1 MSIRFRLGLIVIGV
15 LAAISLFVWIYFPG
29 RARTAALEGLD
40 QVLGVV
46 ARTAAYSVGPSLLF
60 EDRSSAADTLAGVR
74 EATGVSY
81 LVVED
86 RPGRVFSALG
96 LEVAQLADYRV
107 PTSYEERDLYYRTS
121 APVTH
126 QGRRLGTVYVG
137 SSLAPLNAEIDR
149 IRNSIGFLSALMFLI
164 ATGLTIGLG
173 SYLTRPL
180 TAMVTT
186 AKEIMQG
193 RRDQRAPVTSNDEMG
208 ELARSMNLMLD
219 HLQEAQVELE
229 SLNRGLEQRV
239 AQRTEQLER
248 QVGERRRSEEALQRA
263 NLRFSLAAAAVEGAI
278 YDYDVASGTIEWTNG
293 LERVFGYPVDE
304 ALSSQLWRLAH
315 VHPEDLERYR
325 DQLAEAIGGGKDLLC
340 EYRFL
345 CQSGR
350 YFHVWDRARAI
361 QDADGRTVRMVGV
374 IENITA
380 LRELEEQF
388 FHAQRMEAVGRLA
401 GGVAHDFNNLLTT
414 ILGYCDILLG
424 RVTSDE
430 EAVQSVLEI
439 RRASERAASLTEQ
452 LLAFGRRQVI
462 RPQMLDL
469 NLVVRDLEKM
479 LRRLIGED
487 IRMETA
493 LCPGPA
499 VVLVDRSQLE
509 QLIMNVVVNARDAMP
524 QGGTLTLRTAERHLD
539 SAFAESNVGA
549 KEGDYCLLEVVDTGC
564 GMDEATLAKIFEPFF
579 TTKEVGRGTG
589 LGLAIVYGVV
599 NQSHGHVKV
608 TSSPGRGTT
617 VSVFLP
623 RQADAVVL
631 EQAVAAPRSAAPGG
645 SERVLLVEDEDALR
659 RMIATLLSTRGYR
672 VTAAASPEEALL
684 RVHEASGQFEL
695 IISDLVMPGM
705 SGRDM
710 VDRIREGWPGL
721 PVLFI
726 SGYAGDTV
734 LDPVVSGERVAF
746 LAKPFTLDE
755 LLDRVR
761 SMLDATPA

>member
-15 LAAISLFVWIYFPG
+15 LAAISLFVWIHFPG
-29 RARTAALEGLD
+29 RARAAALGGLD
-40 QVLGVV
+40 EVLGVV
-46 ARTAAYSVGPSLLF
+46 ARTTAYSVGPSLLF
-60 EDRSSAADTLAGVR
+60 EDKSSAADTLAGAR
-74 EATGVSY
+74 QATGVSY

-86 RPGRVFSALG
+86 RQGRVFAAID

-107 PTSYEERDLYYRTS
+107 RTSYEESGLYYRMS
-121 APVTH
+121 APATH

-137 SSLAPLNAEIDR
+137 TSLAPLNAEIDR
-149 IRNSIGFLSALMFLI
+149 IRNSIGLLSAVMFLI
-164 ATGLTIGLG
+164 ATGLTVGLG
-173 SYLTRPL
+173 SYLTKPL
-180 TAMVTT
+180 AAMATT
-186 AKEIMQG
+186 AREIMQG
-193 RRDQRAPVTSNDEMG
+193 RRDRRAPVTSNDEMG

-239 AQRTEQLER
+239 AQRTVQLER

-278 YDYDVASGTIEWTNG
+278 YDYDVASGAIEWTNG

-304 ALSSQLWRLAH
+304 TLASQLWRLAH

-325 DQLAEAIGGGKDLLC
+325 DQLAEDIEAGRDLLC

-345 CQSGR
+345 CRSGR

-361 QDADGRTVRMVGV
+361 RDAEGRTVRMVGV

-424 RVTSDE
+424 RVSSDAE
-430 EAVQSVLEI
+430 TAQPVREI
-439 RRASERAASLTEQ
+439 RRASERAAALTEQ

-462 RPQMLDL
+462 HPQLLDL
-469 NLVVRDLEKM
+469 NDVVRDLEQM
-479 LRRLIGED
+479 LRRVVGED
-487 IRMETA
+487 IRIETDLTA
-493 LCPGPA
+493 GQAA
-499 VVLVDRSQLE
+499 VFVDRGQLE
-509 QLIMNVVVNARDAMP
+509 QLIMNVVVNSRDAMLR
-524 QGGTLTLRTAERHLD
+524 GGNLTLRTGQCHFDE
-539 SAFAESNVGA
+539 AFVQGNVGA
-549 KEGDYCLLEVVDTGC
+549 KVGDYCLLEVVDTGC
-564 GMDEATLAKIFEPFF
+564 GMDEETLAKIFEPFF
-579 TTKEVGRGTG
+579 TTKAVGRGTG
-589 LGLAIVYGVV
+589 LGMAIVYGIV
-599 NQSHGHVKV
+599 NQSHGHLKV

-623 RQADAVVL
+623 RQTAVVVP
-631 EQAVAAPRSAAPGG
+631 EQPVAAPLSAPGG
-645 SERVLLVEDEDALR
+645 SESVLLVEDEDALR
-659 RMIATLLSTRGYR
+659 RMITTLLSTRGYQ
-672 VTAAASPEEALL
+672 VTAASNPEEALR
-684 RVHEASGQFEL
+684 RVREASGQFEL
-695 IISDLVMPGM
+695 IVSDVVMPGM

-710 VDRIREGWPGL
+710 VDQVRKEWPGI
-721 PVLFI
+721 PVLFV
-726 SGYAGDTV
+726 SGYAGDMV
-734 LDPVVSGERVAF
+734 LEHGVSGEQVAF

-755 LLDRVR
+755 LLGRVR
-761 SMLDATPA
+761 SMLDVAPA